1 MRVLGAVLL
10 VAGVLL
16 CVSIVWAALGFFMRG
31 AGLIFLLVAEERSKR
46 LERAISSYP
55 DRSNIRQDP
64 VMRSEPTAVSGSLE
78 AAGEVDPR
86 RSQDHRTHAL
96 RALYEAVADNG
107 AIMGAAAPTDRDSR
121 LARSSSF
128 WPDKDVGPTA

>member
-10 VAGVLL
+10 VGGVLL
-16 CVSIVWAALGFFMRG
+16 CVSIVWAALGFFMMG

-64 VMRSEPTAVSGSLE
+64 FMRSEPTAVSGSLE

-96 RALYEAVADNG
+96 RALYEAVADNT
-107 AIMGAAAPTDRDSR
+107 ALVRAAAQTDRDSKR
-121 LARSSSF
+121 ALPSRFAA
-128 WPDKDVGPTA
+128 DKDVGPTA